1 MGFSHAEEKAIVE
14 GEPVLYMDSDMFIHR
29 LMCSFSGFSFF
40 FFPDNLNLNIAY
52 WKFHMILVNS

>member
-29 LMCSFSGFSFF
+29 LMCSFSVFSFF
-40 FFPDNLNLNIAY
+40 FFLTT
-52 WKFHMILVNS
+52 